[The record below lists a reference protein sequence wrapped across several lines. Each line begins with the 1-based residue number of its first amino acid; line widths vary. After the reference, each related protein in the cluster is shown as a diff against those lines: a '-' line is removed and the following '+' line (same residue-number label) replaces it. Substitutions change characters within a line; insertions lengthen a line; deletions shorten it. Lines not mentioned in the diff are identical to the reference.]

1 MEDSQDV
8 GQPAG
13 CHFFFRAWLVRI
25 ICSDKVYWVEKAASR
40 MVPSSERSIGL

>member
-13 CHFFFRAWLVRI
+13 CHFFRAWLVRI
-25 ICSDKVYWVEKAASR
+25 ICSDKVYWVEKAAGR
-40 MVPSSERSIGL
+40 MGPSSERSIGL